1 MKRLVKILLCC
12 ITILFVC
19 GSLLSCNQK
28 EEAIKQEIEQLN
40 DQCPIVLGSSGAITK
55 VEYEEGTVTFTYLV
69 NEKETLTDIEK
80 FKMYKSLLKE
90 LSMTSLASSNLA
102 SMETISNDDVDLRYK
117 MLGSQSKAIVIID
130 VTSQELKDFMANIDG
145 KPHALD
151 YKLLDLQVQLAN
163 TNLPQKIEDG
173 MLITQ
178 ITQEG
183 NNVVYKLS
191 VDEELLGNDV
201 NILDRVKDQLKSDIT
216 RSLQSEDD
224 LALTRFEQLLKKLQY
239 GLIYRFCGNHSG
251 HFVDVTFSPEEI
263 SEMASNGEY

>member
-1 MKRLVKILLCC
+1 MKRLVKILLNC

-19 GSLLSCNQK
+19 CSFLSCNQK
-28 EEAIKQEIEQLN
+28 EAAVKQEIEQLN

-55 VEYEEGTVTFTYLV
+55 VEYEEGTVIFTYLV
-69 NEKETLTDIEK
+69 NEKETLTDIGK
-80 FKMYKSLLKE
+80 FKLHKSLLKE

-102 SMETISNDDVDLRYK
+102 SMEAISNEDVNLRYK
-117 MLGSQSKAIVIID
+117 ILGNQSKAIAVID
-130 VTSQELKDFMANIDG
+130 VTSQELKDFMTNIDG

-151 YKLLDLQVQLAN
+151 HKLLDLQVQLAN
-163 TNLPQKIEDG
+163 INLPQKIEDG

-191 VDEELLGNDV
+191 VDEEVLGNDV
-201 NILDRVKDQLKSDIT
+201 NILSKVRDEIKPEMT
-216 RSLQSEDD
+216 RSLQAEDD
-224 LALTRFEQLLKKLQY
+224 VALTRFEQLLKKLQY

-251 HFVDVTFSPEEI
+251 HTVDITFSPEEI

>member
-28 EEAIKQEIEQLN
+28 EAAIKQEIEQLN

-251 HFVDVTFSPEEI
+251 HTVDIYFSPDEI
-263 SEMASNGEY
+263 SNILSNSEY